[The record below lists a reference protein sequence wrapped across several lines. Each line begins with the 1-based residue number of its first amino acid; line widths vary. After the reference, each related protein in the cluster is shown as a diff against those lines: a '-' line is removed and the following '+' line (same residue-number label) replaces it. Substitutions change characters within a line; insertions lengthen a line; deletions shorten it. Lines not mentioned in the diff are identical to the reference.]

1 MNSKRNQ
8 TIAIARFLIYKSQLN
23 QKLDGMSDE
32 EYLKNP
38 VGLEVGQ
45 YVEDLMKY
53 CPESAVDKVLR
64 NQDGLITRLG
74 EKYLTVLANM
84 SYEVEGVEV
93 HA

>member
-23 QKLDGMSDE
+23 KRLDDMNDT

-45 YVEDLMKY
+45 YVEDLLKY
-53 CPESAVDKVLR
+53 CPEDTVDKVLR
-64 NQDGLITRLG
+64 NQIGLITRLG
-74 EKYLTVLANM
+74 EEYLTVLANM
-84 SYEVEGVEV
+84 PYDEEGVKV